1 MNMEMEKKIVITV
14 TGAPGIGK
22 TQLLNV
28 MTSNSFSTS
37 YEPTIQEQYS
47 MKLVYSNNI
56 FNITLVDT
64 SGQPDYSRLTQ
75 GAIGNSDC
83 TIVCY
88 SPYVPRSLERVKEAV
103 KDVRTI
109 AEDMPIVVV
118 ATKMDLKTDK
128 EALSKIGKQ
137 KIRTIKDLKSELKK
151 SKISA
156 FHETSAMSGNSYK
169 DVIESCIK
177 YTTKSSLWKK
187 KQR

>member
-1 MNMEMEKKIVITV
+1 
-14 TGAPGIGK
+14 
-22 TQLLNV
+22 
-28 MTSNSFSTS
+28 
-37 YEPTIQEQYS
+37 

-88 SPYVPRSLERVKEAV
+88 SPYVPRSFERVKEAV

-109 AEDMPIVVV
+109 AEDMPI
-118 ATKMDLKTDK
+118 
-128 EALSKIGKQ
+128 
-137 KIRTIKDLKSELKK
+137 K